1 MSVNL
6 RDRFVQIR
14 RLRSLGLSSPQI
26 ATRLGLT
33 PETVRWT
40 LWKESKR
47 IAQGEKLAL
56 DASKPTP

>member
-1 MSVNL
+1 MAVNL

-14 RLRSLGLSSPQI
+14 HLRSLGLSSPQI

-33 PETVRWT
+33 PEAVRWT

-47 IAQGEKLAL
+47 IAQDEKLAL
-56 DASKPTP
+56 DDQKLPR